1 MEEIFALLFK
11 FSPFFFSEGTF
22 AFLGPLAS
30 WQFLLVTG
38 ALFGGILFL
47 YRGVVTKLGRRG
59 FLLLALKLL
68 FALLV
73 VVLLMRPTLTI
84 STMVPQQSI
93 LALLVDNSKSMG
105 ILENGSPRG
114 EPLKSL
120 LADDGRFLEQL
131 RDNFNLRLVK
141 FDSDVYNLAGGDELS
156 WTGEQTNISMGI
168 NRVLA
173 ETKNLPLGGI
183 ILFSDGSDNSYQ
195 EDPQVLDQLASKKI
209 PLHTVGVGADQ
220 LNSDVEI
227 TQVSLPNR
235 VLPGSVATARVTL
248 KHSGFSGARAILEVR
263 EGTTLIETKEV
274 YLSPAAQLST
284 TELKLFP
291 ETEGIREYD
300 FRVKGLEGEEIEE
313 NNSRR
318 TFVNVIDKRPKILL
332 VEGRP
337 RWEYKFLR
345 QALAGDEHL
354 RLEALLRTALNKF
367 YRQGI
372 EEESTLA
379 SGFPSNREDLFEYEG
394 VLLGDVESAFFT
406 YAQMEAIR
414 DFVSR
419 RGGGLLM
426 MGGRFALSQGGYS
439 NTPVEEAIPVQLGQF
454 GSGAYQR
461 EFVAPLLTQ
470 FGENHPALQ
479 LAQDD
484 DENRRIWL
492 DLPELTDTSLI
503 KGVKAGA
510 TILAQV
516 VPGDEAGGEPLLV
529 AQRFGRGL
537 GLVFLSGSS
546 WRWQM
551 LKDHED
557 QSHETFWRQVLRWLV
572 SSARDPVSVEVA
584 REVYAQNEPVRIRAE
599 VSDETFNRIN
609 QARVTARVYT
619 PTGKTETVSL
629 RWYAREDGVYTNEWI
644 PQEDG
649 LHRIEVSA
657 TSAGDDEAEKTF
669 GAAETHFLT
678 LTGQAEYFDAAQKKS
693 YLQSLAEGAGGRYY
707 DLSTVSRLPEEVVY
721 TESHSSVTEI
731 LELWNMPI
739 NFLLLVG
746 LLGAEWILRRR
757 WGLS

>member
-11 FSPFFFSEGTF
+11 YRPFFFAEGRL
-22 AFLGPLAS
+22 AFLGPLAL
-30 WQFLLVTG
+30 WQFLLLT
-38 ALFGGILFL
+38 GILVGGLFFL
-47 YRGVVTKLGRRG
+47 YRKVLSKFKRRG
-59 FLLLALKLL
+59 LVLLSLKGA
-68 FALLV
+68 FVLLV
-73 VVLLMRPTLTI
+73 MGLLMRPTLTL
-84 STMVPQQSI
+84 STMVPQQGI

-105 ILENGSPRG
+105 IVETDGPRG
-114 EPLKSL
+114 EPIKEL
-120 LADDGRFLEQL
+120 LAEGSPFLEQL
-131 RDNFNLRLVK
+131 KENFNLRIVK
-141 FDSDVYNLAGGDELS
+141 FDSDAYKLGGGEELD
-156 WTGEQTNISMGI
+156 WTGDQTNISYGI

-183 ILFSDGSDNSYQ
+183 VLFTDGSDNSHQ
-195 EDPQVLDQLASKKI
+195 EDPEVLAQLASKQI
-209 PLHTVGVGADQ
+209 PLHTVGIGADR
-220 LNSDVEI
+220 LDSDVEI

-248 KHSGFSGARAILEVR
+248 RHSGFPGARAVLEVR
-263 EGTTLIETKEV
+263 EGTTLVETKEV
-274 YLSPAAQLST
+274 YLSPGSQLST
-284 TELKLFP
+284 VELKLFP
-291 ETEGIREYD
+291 EVEGIREYD
-300 FRVKGLEGEEIEE
+300 FRVKGLEGEGIEE

-318 TFVNVIDKRPKILL
+318 TFINVVDERPKILL

-379 SGFPSNREDLFEYEG
+379 AGFPSNREDLFEYEG

-414 DFVSR
+414 DFVSK

-426 MGGRFALSQGGYS
+426 MGGRFALSRGGYS
-439 NTPVEEAIPVQLGQF
+439 NTPVEEAIPVQLGQLD
-454 GSGAYQR
+454 SGAYQR
-461 EFVAPLLTQ
+461 EVVSASLTQ
-470 FGENHPALQ
+470 FGQNHPALQ
-479 LAQDD
+479 LAQDE

-492 DLPELTDTSLI
+492 DLPELTDTSLVR
-503 KGVKAGA
+503 GVKPGA
-510 TILAQV
+510 TVLAQV
-516 VPGDEAGGEPLLV
+516 VHGDENGGDPLLV

-572 SSARDPVSVEVA
+572 SSAKDPVSVEVA

-599 VSDETFNRIN
+599 VSDDTFNRIN
-609 QARVTARVYT
+609 QARVAARVFT
-619 PTGKTETVSL
+619 PSGKVETVPL
-629 RWYAREDGVYTNEWI
+629 RWYAREDGVYTQEWV

-657 TSAGDDEAEKTF
+657 SSSGDGEAEKHF
-669 GAAETHFLT
+669 GEAETHFLT
-678 LTGQAEYFDAAQKKS
+678 LTGQAEYFDAIQKKDF
-693 YLQSLAEGAGGRYY
+693 LQNLAQEAGGRYY

-721 TESHSSVTEI
+721 TESHSSMTEI
-731 LELWNMPI
+731 LDLWNMPI
-739 NFLLLVG
+739 NFLLLIG

-757 WGLS
+757 WGLG